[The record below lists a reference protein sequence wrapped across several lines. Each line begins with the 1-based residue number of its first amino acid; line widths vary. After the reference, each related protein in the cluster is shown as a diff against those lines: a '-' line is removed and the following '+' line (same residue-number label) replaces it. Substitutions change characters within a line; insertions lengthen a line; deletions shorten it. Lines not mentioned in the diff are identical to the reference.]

1 MDGNKYFPV
10 AAPEEREL
18 ESPYLQRKSGNLLTI
33 PRSLTNEN
41 LVIYLIGALKNRE
54 IPVIGKLLRE
64 DGFEVFDDWHEAG
77 PDADSYWQAGEIYR
91 GRSYREAL
99 QGHHANCVFEFD
111 RYHLDRSDMGILV
124 LPAGKSGHLELGYL
138 RGQGKPTFVLFD
150 KEPERYDVMYKFCNE
165 IFFNL
170 TEMRSYLSVVYST
183 PLKVHYG

>member
-1 MDGNKYFPV
+1 MDGTEYFPV
-10 AAPEEREL
+10 VASEESEL

-33 PRSLTNEN
+33 PRSPI
-41 LVIYLIGALKNRE
+41 VIYLIGALKNRE

-77 PDADSYWQAGEIYR
+77 PEADSYWQAGEIYR

-99 QGHHANCVFEFD
+99 RGHHAECVFDFD
-111 RYHLDRSDMGILV
+111 RYHLDRSDMGILA

-150 KEPERYDVMYKFCNE
+150 KEPERYDVMYKFAE
-165 IFFNL
+165 EVFMNL
-170 TEMRSYLSVVYST
+170 EEMRSYL
-183 PLKVHYG
+183 KVHYGT

>member
-1 MDGNKYFPV
+1 MDGNEFLPV
-10 AAPEEREL
+10 VAPEEREL

-33 PRSLTNEN
+33 PHFPTNRVP
-41 LVIYLIGALKNRE
+41 VIYLIGALKNPE

-99 QGHHANCVFEFD
+99 QGHHAKCVFDFD
-111 RYHLDRSDMGILV
+111 NYHLDRSSMGVLI

-138 RGQGKPTFVLFD
+138 SGQGKPTFVLFD
-150 KEPERYDVMYKFCNE
+150 KEPEKYDVMYKFAEE
-165 IFFNL
+165 IFMNL
-170 TEMRSYLSVVYST
+170 EEMRSYLSVVYST
-183 PLKVHYG
+183 PLKVHYD